1 MARREPLTGEQRR
14 LLRVAARMPL
24 ATAANLASA
33 LGMAE
38 DRTRGMLGALLGSGL
53 VASVR
58 RGMTER
64 QQHRW
69 FLTGKALDLLYDT
82 DHRHPDPREE
92 ARARG
97 LAGFH
102 PQGELPGTSRNGS
115 PWTTTTRCT
124 WKTRRLPPSPPVSR

>member
-1 MARREPLTGEQRR
+1 MARREPLTVEQRR

-38 DRTRGMLGALLGSGL
+38 DRTRSMLGVLLGSGL

-69 FLTGKALDLLYDT
+69 FLTGKAWT
-82 DHRHPDPREE
+82 CCTSPATSTPT
-92 ARARG
+92 
-97 LAGFH
+97 
-102 PQGELPGTSRNGS
+102 PGRRPGPGAWRSSTRRVSFRRISGRLSR
-115 PWTTTTRCT
+115 WTTTTRST